1 MVNHSNATTK
11 NAVSRP
17 HAANQ
22 ICQNPLLGRHSPEHD
37 IPHPAICP
45 NQSAGI
51 VQNKKE
57 KNPIARSVVNR
68 QVFYI
73 LDIHTP

>member
-1 MVNHSNATTK
+1 LVNHSNDTTK
-11 NAVSRP
+11 IAVSRP

-22 ICQNPLLGRHSPEHD
+22 ICQNPLLERHSPEHD

-51 VQNKKE
+51 VQNKKG
-57 KNPIARSVVNR
+57 KNHTARSVVDR

-73 LDIHTP
+73 LDIQIP